1 MNTQDTRFET
11 ILESCLTDLQAGR
24 ASMQDCLRRHADYAA
39 QLEPLLRV
47 AARMQAAPQP
57 VLSEAARQRIE
68 TRVQEHVRQLPPRRV
83 AMPASLPVRLS
94 GALRLAWTVGL
105 TVVIM
110 SVLTGG
116 VIRAADSLPGEPL
129 YSFKSAAEQVEAWF
143 TPADAMAELHLKFAE
158 RRLDEVMAQ
167 GHLGMVDDLAI
178 IRMESE
184 MRQAME
190 LLPATPSTKQAQ
202 LVSRILALTR
212 RQQIILASIKNYTPV
227 MSQAGLDWGIEMALQ
242 RSRML
247 QERYP

>member
-1 MNTQDTRFET
+1 MNKDTRFET
-11 ILESCLTDLQAGR
+11 ILEECLTDLQAGR
-24 ASMQDCLRRHADYAA
+24 AGVQDCLTRYVEHAAR
-39 QLEPLLRV
+39 LEPLLHV
-47 AARMQAAPQP
+47 AARMQSAPRP

-68 TRVQEHVRQLPPRRV
+68 ARVQEHARRLPPRRV
-83 AMPASLPVRLS
+83 AWPASLPTRLG
-94 GALRLAWTVGL
+94 GALRWALTVGL

-116 VIRAADSLPGEPL
+116 VMGAADSLPGEPL
-129 YSFKSAAEQVEAWF
+129 YSFKSVAEQVEAWF

-158 RRLDEVMAQ
+158 RRLTEVMGQ
-167 GHLGMVDDLAI
+167 GHLGIVDDLAI

-184 MRQAME
+184 MRQAIE
-190 LLPATPSTKQAQ
+190 LLPAMPPDQQAQ
-202 LVSRILALTR
+202 LVQRILALSR

-227 MSQAGLDWGIEMALQ
+227 MSQAGLEWGIDAAVR